1 MMMNVFLISFLTVI
15 VLVCKSTCLIAFSS
29 YMSENK
35 AVSQSY
41 SIVVGKTLIFDKVE
55 INSGSDYNVLTGK
68 FTAPSSGIYAFTWT
82 ICVDSRYPYPS
93 GEYNYGE
100 YGTELMMG
108 STKIGALHT
117 DTEKRYDDACS
128 TGFVIKY
135 VSSGNQV
142 YVRNQY
148 DHQGRLL
155 SKERQ
160 TRTTFSGWKMQ

>member
-1 MMMNVFLISFLTVI
+1 MMMNVFWISVLTVI
-15 VLVCKSTCLIAFSS
+15 VLVSKSTCLIAFSS
-29 YMSENK
+29 YMSEYK
-35 AVSQSY
+35 AISQSH
-41 SIVVGKTLIFDKVE
+41 SVVDETTLIFDKVE
-55 INSGSDYNVLTGK
+55 INSGSDYSVVTGK

-82 ICVDSRYPYPS
+82 ICVDSRYKYPA

-108 STKIGALHT
+108 STKIGVLHT
-117 DTEKRYDDACS
+117 DTETKYDDACS

-142 YVRNQY
+142 YVRNNY

-155 SKERQ
+155 SKESQ